1 MRLFNKII
9 SVVLSALIFMSIALP
24 ASAEAS
30 EKEEVIY
37 IMTNANGLV
46 NGVYAVNIFNGGDI
60 TDYGEYES
68 VKMLNTSDKIK
79 FDGDKITF
87 STNSDK
93 AFMQGTLTDAEI
105 PWIISIKYF
114 LNGVEMT
121 ADEIAGKSGKLE
133 IRFSIEKN
141 KNCKTDFYESYALQ
155 ATFTLDTKL
164 CSEIAADDATIANV
178 GSNKQLTYTILPNK
192 GIDTKITAKVKNYE
206 MSAVSINGIKMNLDL
221 DVDSSEITDK
231 VNDLS
236 DGIDKIDDGAKQV
249 YNGSDVLKD
258 GGNTLKS
265 NSSNLNSGTKSLDD
279 GVDKLSSGIQA
290 LQSGLDE
297 LDSQSETLTSGS
309 SQVKNALKKIQTS
322 LDSVSADA
330 EELKELTSA
339 SAKIKTAVKN
349 LKNGASKLKSNLGY
363 AQYKATMSANG
374 LDIDKLSLGNSQAIK
389 SLTEQISQ
397 LKETLKKIQ
406 GNEAYKEQEE
416 ELQAQISQLS
426 EIVTLLTG
434 SNGVISGTEQ
444 YLNGLSGGV
453 SELYAGLEQLE
464 KNYAEFDKS
473 INTLANKLSQM
484 LVNIS
489 KLSDGIDTLVN
500 QYQTLDGGI
509 KSYTDGVKKIV
520 EGYSKIKGGASD
532 LAEGSDSLVEGTEA
546 FDGGIASLY
555 NGISELSDG
564 AKDLYEGTDKIKSET
579 FGMDE
584 KINNKIDDMV
594 ASISGSGSETCSFVS
609 EKNTDVTSVQF
620 VIKTDKIEVKEKKPQ
635 KDKTE
640 GKLTFWQKLLRLF
653 GLY

>member
-24 ASAEAS
+24 VSAEAS

-37 IMTNANGLV
+37 IMTNANGSV
-46 NGVYAVNIFNGGDI
+46 NGVYAVNIFNSGDI

-68 VKMLNTSDKIK
+68 VKMLNTSDKIN

-87 STNSDK
+87 STNSYK

-141 KNCKTDFYESYALQ
+141 KNCKTDFFKSYALQ

-192 GIDTKITAKVKNYE
+192 GIDTKITAKVKNFE
-206 MSAVSINGIKMNLDL
+206 MPAVSINGIKMNLDL

-249 YNGSDVLKD
+249 YNGSDELKD

-265 NSSNLNSGTKSLDD
+265 NSSNLNSGTKSLDN
-279 GVDKLSSGIQA
+279 GVEKLLSGIQA

-339 SAKIKTAVKN
+339 SSKIKTAVTN
-349 LKNGASKLKSNLGY
+349 LKNGASKLKSSLGY
-363 AQYKATMSANG
+363 AQYKAAMSANG
-374 LDIDKLSLGNSQAIK
+374 LDIDKLSIGNSQAIK

-406 GNEAYKEQEE
+406 GNEAYKQQEE

-453 SELYAGLEQLE
+453 SELYVGLEQLE
-464 KNYAEFDKS
+464 KNYVEFDKS

-500 QYQTLDGGI
+500 QYKTLDGGI

-520 EGYSKIKGGASD
+520 KGYSKIKGGASD

-584 KINNKIDDMV
+584 KINNKIDDIV
-594 ASISGSGSETCSFVS
+594 SSISGSGSETFSFVS
-609 EKNTDVTSVQF
+609 EKNKDVTSVQF
-620 VIKTDKIEVKEKKPQ
+620 VIKTDKIEVKEREPQ
-635 KDKTE
+635 NDKTE

>member
-9 SVVLSALIFMSIALP
+9 SVVLSALIFMSVALP

-37 IMTNANGLV
+37 VMTNANGSV
-46 NGVYAVNIFNGGDI
+46 NGVYAVNIFNSGDI

-68 VKMLNTSDKIK
+68 VKMLNTSDKIN

-105 PWIISIKYF
+105 PWIISIRYF

-121 ADEIAGKSGKLE
+121 ADEIAGKSGDLE

-141 KNCKTDFYESYALQ
+141 KNCKTDFFKSYALQ
-155 ATFTLDTKL
+155 ATFTLEL

-192 GIDTKITAKVKNYE
+192 GIDTKITAKVKNFE
-206 MSAVSINGIKMNLDL
+206 MPAVSINGIKMNLDL

-231 VNDLS
+231 VSDLT
-236 DGIDKIDDGAKQV
+236 DGIGKIDDGAKQV
-249 YNGSDVLKD
+249 YNGSDELKD

-279 GVDKLSSGIQA
+279 GVDKLLSGIQA

-297 LDSQSETLTSGS
+297 LDSQSENLTSGS

-339 SAKIKTAVKN
+339 SAKIKTAVTN

-363 AQYKATMSANG
+363 AQYKAAMSANG

-406 GNEAYKEQEE
+406 GNEVYKDQEE

-500 QYQTLDGGI
+500 QYKTLDGGI
-509 KSYTDGVKKIV
+509 KSYTDGVKQIV
-520 EGYSKIKGGASD
+520 KGYTKIKGGASD
-532 LAEGSDSLVEGTEA
+532 LAKGSDSLVEGTEA
-546 FDGGIASLY
+546 FDEGITSLY

-579 FGMDE
+579 FGMDN
-584 KINNKIDDMV
+584 KINNKINDIV

-609 EKNTDVTSVQF
+609 EKNTDVDSVQF
-620 VIKTDKIEVKEKKPQ
+620 VIKTDKIEVKEKEPQ

-640 GKLTFWQKLLRLF
+640 GKLNFWQKLLRLF